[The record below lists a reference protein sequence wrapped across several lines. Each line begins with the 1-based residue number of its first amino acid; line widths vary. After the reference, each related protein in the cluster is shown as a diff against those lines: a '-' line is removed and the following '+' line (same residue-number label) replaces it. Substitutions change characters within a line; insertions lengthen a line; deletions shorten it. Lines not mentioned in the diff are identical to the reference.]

1 VVGTDLSG
9 NQHLAE
15 LMDMYH
21 THEATERHDMVFA
34 LLGMSSDDLTGAGLS
49 PDYDVPWAKVF
60 MNFLLFVFGKT
71 LPIETL
77 GNGDLAVVK
86 AKGHVIGEVSSVERN
101 ISWSDRQEVDATF
114 WNEATKSRD
123 RVLLTFLVSA
133 KSILERDL
141 ICLFEHTPELMIVR
155 ACKDYFRIIK
165 IAAVPHEAD
174 LPLEADLPH
183 EADLL
188 HETDLPHEAD
198 LASDRDYSTDS
209 SHRMNEYVN
218 WAESVDL
225 IKTPP
230 REFLLVW
237 DWEMSEGAF
246 QHQEY
251 RDLESKWCEIQTG
264 STMKAERL
272 SNAALILAEH
282 EDFAQAK
289 ERIQEAIDFCEDAVG
304 KDHPSTL
311 RCMDALGLMYKSNE
325 QWEEAEAALIQVI
338 QARIRVQ
345 GASHSNTLSSMNSFK
360 DLASAYERASKKKEA
375 QRTEAILE
383 VLKGKQGDKLTE
395 KDVIYFAGSL
405 DAKAMLFLL
414 ETRGHEFKIT
424 EDVLKA
430 AVGNGG
436 EEAKNVTNL
445 LLDRRKEEIKITE
458 QVLKAAAGNIY
469 GEGIIHRFLEE
480 RGGEF
485 KITEGVV
492 TAAAENLNGSV
503 MELLLRHRGDEFKV
517 TETVVK
523 AAAGNSMGDVL
534 CTLLRERGDE
544 VKITEAVMKAA
555 AENELGYWTMRQLLE
570 SRGNEITITEEV
582 LIAAAENRYGD
593 EMVRLLVDRRGGELR
608 ITPQVLNAA
617 ARSLSGDKT
626 IRYLLEIRGDE
637 VKITEEIVKA
647 AVGNWKCGNEI
658 IELLLDQRRDEVE
671 VTEEV
676 LRAASAVELSR
687 RGARL
692 MSLLLDR
699 LEDAATIPH
708 EILRAIPK
716 YWDSQEKIS
725 KYIQNEWESWAWEV
739 KLKQRK
745 STGKK

>member
-1 VVGTDLSG
+1 
-9 NQHLAE
+9 
-15 LMDMYH
+15 MDMYH

-133 KSILERDL
+133 KPILERDL

-174 LPLEADLPH
+174 LPL

-282 EDFAQAK
+282 ELSQSVDFQ
-289 ERIQEAIDFCEDAVG
+289 RG
-304 KDHPSTL
+304 PS
-311 RCMDALGLMYKSNE
+311 
-325 QWEEAEAALIQVI
+325 QPP
-338 QARIRVQ
+338 
-345 GASHSNTLSSMNSFK
+345 
-360 DLASAYERASKKKEA
+360 
-375 QRTEAILE
+375 
-383 VLKGKQGDKLTE
+383 
-395 KDVIYFAGSL
+395 
-405 DAKAMLFLL
+405 
-414 ETRGHEFKIT
+414 TR
-424 EDVLKA
+424 
-430 AVGNGG
+430 
-436 EEAKNVTNL
+436 
-445 LLDRRKEEIKITE
+445 
-458 QVLKAAAGNIY
+458 
-469 GEGIIHRFLEE
+469 RF
-480 RGGEF
+480 GP
-485 KITEGVV
+485 K
-492 TAAAENLNGSV
+492 
-503 MELLLRHRGDEFKV
+503 
-517 TETVVK
+517 
-523 AAAGNSMGDVL
+523 
-534 CTLLRERGDE
+534 
-544 VKITEAVMKAA
+544 
-555 AENELGYWTMRQLLE
+555 
-570 SRGNEITITEEV
+570 
-582 LIAAAENRYGD
+582 
-593 EMVRLLVDRRGGELR
+593 
-608 ITPQVLNAA
+608 
-617 ARSLSGDKT
+617 
-626 IRYLLEIRGDE
+626 
-637 VKITEEIVKA
+637 
-647 AVGNWKCGNEI
+647 
-658 IELLLDQRRDEVE
+658 
-671 VTEEV
+671 
-676 LRAASAVELSR
+676 
-687 RGARL
+687 
-692 MSLLLDR
+692 DR
-699 LEDAATIPH
+699 LT
-708 EILRAIPK
+708 
-716 YWDSQEKIS
+716 YQEEHWTNQTLQLCKPFTW
-725 KYIQNEWESWAWEV
+725 KV
-739 KLKQRK
+739 
-745 STGKK
+745 